1 LSLEDMEAK
10 IKNLELQIRNLQ
22 DIRDIEKL
30 QRAYGFYLE
39 RWMFEDIVDLFS
51 DSPEVTFSATTGE
64 FKGKERIRQ
73 YFEYML
79 PRVTAEFSHHLMQLS
94 GVIDVDADGK
104 TAKGR
109 WFGFGL
115 PAVPVGPSDPIP
127 PVHGF
132 LSGIYEMDYI
142 KENEIWKFLKLRWK
156 IIAHISPKDGW
167 VRTVTSNKRLGA
179 DIPPDSYPV
188 DYRLPIHFKHPVT
201 GK

>member
-1 LSLEDMEAK
+1 MSLSELEAK

-39 RWMFEDIVDLFS
+39 RWLHQEIIDLFS

-64 FKGKERIRQ
+64 FKGKERIKQ

-79 PRVTAEFSHHLMQLS
+79 PKVTSEFSHHLMQLS

-115 PAVPVGPSDPIP
+115 PAVPVGKSSPI
-127 PVHGF
+127 HGF
-132 LSGIYEMDYI
+132 LSGIYEMDYT
-142 KENEIWKFLKLRWK
+142 KENEIWKILTLRWK
-156 IIAHISPKDGW
+156 IIAHLSPKEGW
-167 VRTVTSNKRLGA
+167 LSTEVPSKGLEA
-179 DIPPDSYPV
+179 DIPPISHPIE
-188 DYRLPIHFKHPVT
+188 YRLPIHFKNPVT
-201 GK
+201 GR